1 MNGTMINY
9 YFHCK
14 RQCYMFAHRLNLED
28 NSEIVKIGKAIHEDR
43 ARNSENT
50 EIKIEN
56 IALDKINSKY
66 VTEVKKSDADVEASK
81 WQLLYYLKILKDIS
95 RPVDVKDPNLKLL
108 AERMLATVKYEQGV
122 GIAAP
127 QVGLNIKAIWVQR
140 FDKEGKPF
148 EFFVNPEIKWMS
160 SALRLGAEGC
170 LSIPNERGEVYRSL
184 VIDLAYETLE
194 GEKKRELVEGFTAV
208 IFQHEYDHLM
218 GRLFTERIKEQKLGT
233 FIKADEVNKIYY
245 QK

>member
-1 MNGTMINY
+1 MIRILLLSLVLLGTSVEAQ
-9 YFHCK
+9 K
-14 RQCYMFAHRLNLED
+14 
-28 NSEIVKIGKAIHEDR
+28 KIGKEDV
-43 ARNSENT
+43 ALIKSGKST
-50 EIKIEN
+50 EPMRV
-56 IALDKINSKY
+56 LQ
-66 VTEVKKSDADVEASK
+66 VTNPKD
-81 WQLLYYLKILKDIS
+81 LKILKDVS
-95 RPVDVKDPNLKLL
+95 RPVDAKDPNLKLL
-108 AERMLATVKYEQGV
+108 AERMLATVKDEQGV

-160 SALRLGAEGC
+160 SVLRLGAEGC

-208 IFQHEYDHLM
+208 IFQHEYDHLI
-218 GRLFTERIKEQKLGT
+218 GKLFTERIKEQKQGT

>member
-1 MNGTMINY
+1 MIRILLLSLVLLGTSVEAQ
-9 YFHCK
+9 K
-14 RQCYMFAHRLNLED
+14 
-28 NSEIVKIGKAIHEDR
+28 KIGKEDVVLIK
-43 ARNSENT
+43 SGKST
-50 EIKIEN
+50 EPMRV
-56 IALDKINSKY
+56 LQ
-66 VTEVKKSDADVEASK
+66 VTNPKD
-81 WQLLYYLKILKDIS
+81 LKILKDVS
-95 RPVDVKDPNLKLL
+95 RPVDAKDPNLRLL
-108 AERMLATVKYEQGV
+108 AERMLATVKDEQGV

-170 LSIPNERGEVYRSL
+170 LSIPNERGDVYRSL
-184 VIDLAYETLE
+184 VIDLAYETLD

-208 IFQHEYDHLM
+208 IFQHEYDHLI
-218 GRLFTERIKEQKLGT
+218 GKLFTERIKEQKLGT
-233 FIKADEVNKIYY
+233 FLKADEVNKIYY

>member
-1 MNGTMINY
+1 MIRILLLSLVLLGTSVEAQ
-9 YFHCK
+9 K
-14 RQCYMFAHRLNLED
+14 
-28 NSEIVKIGKAIHEDR
+28 KIGKEDVVLIK
-43 ARNSENT
+43 SGKST
-50 EIKIEN
+50 EPMRVLQITNPK
-56 IALDKINSKY
+56 DF
-66 VTEVKKSDADVEASK
+66 
-81 WQLLYYLKILKDIS
+81 KILKDVS
-95 RPVDVKDPNLKLL
+95 RPVDAKDPNLKLL
-108 AERMLATVKYEQGV
+108 AERMLATVKDEQGV

-160 SALRLGAEGC
+160 SVLRLGAEGC

-208 IFQHEYDHLM
+208 IFQHEYDHLI
-218 GRLFTERIKEQKLGT
+218 GKLFTERIKEQQLGT
-233 FIKADEVNKIYY
+233 FLKADEVNKIYY

>member
-1 MNGTMINY
+1 MIRIFLLSMVLLGTSVEAQ
-9 YFHCK
+9 K
-14 RQCYMFAHRLNLED
+14 
-28 NSEIVKIGKAIHEDR
+28 KIGKEDIVLIKSGKS
-43 ARNSENT
+43 SEPMRVLQITNP
-50 EIKIEN
+50 K
-56 IALDKINSKY
+56 D
-66 VTEVKKSDADVEASK
+66 
-81 WQLLYYLKILKDIS
+81 LKILKDVS
-95 RPVDVKDPNLKLL
+95 RPVDAKDPNLRLL
-108 AERMLATVKYEQGV
+108 AERMLATVKDEQGV

-148 EFFVNPEIKWMS
+148 EFFVNSEIKWMS

-218 GRLFTERIKEQKLGT
+218 GRLFTERIKEQKQGT

>member
-1 MNGTMINY
+1 MIRILLLSLVLLGTAVEAQ
-9 YFHCK
+9 K
-14 RQCYMFAHRLNLED
+14 
-28 NSEIVKIGKAIHEDR
+28 KIGKEDVVLIK
-43 ARNSENT
+43 SGKST
-50 EIKIEN
+50 EPMRVLQITNPK
-56 IALDKINSKY
+56 D
-66 VTEVKKSDADVEASK
+66 
-81 WQLLYYLKILKDIS
+81 LKILKDVS

-108 AERMLATVKYEQGV
+108 AERMLATVKDEQGV

-184 VIDLAYETLE
+184 VIDLAYETLD

-208 IFQHEYDHLM
+208 IFQHEYDHLI

-233 FIKADEVNKIYY
+233 FIYNRQNQMCKKFQVWFPISGWKKSVKNNKI
-245 QK
+245 

>member
-1 MNGTMINY
+1 M
-9 YFHCK
+9 
-14 RQCYMFAHRLNLED
+14 RVLQ
-28 NSEIVKIGKAIHEDR
+28 
-43 ARNSENT
+43 
-50 EIKIEN
+50 
-56 IALDKINSKY
+56 
-66 VTEVKKSDADVEASK
+66 VTNPKDF
-81 WQLLYYLKILKDIS
+81 KILKDVS
-95 RPVDVKDPNLKLL
+95 RPVDAKDPNLKLL
-108 AERMLATVKYEQGV
+108 AERMLATVKDEQGV

-160 SALRLGAEGC
+160 SVLRLGAEGC

-184 VIDLAYETLE
+184 VIDLAYETLD

>member
-1 MNGTMINY
+1 MIRIFLLSMVLLGTAVQAQ
-9 YFHCK
+9 K
-14 RQCYMFAHRLNLED
+14 
-28 NSEIVKIGKAIHEDR
+28 KIGKEDVVLIK
-43 ARNSENT
+43 SGKST
-50 EIKIEN
+50 EPMRVLQITNPK
-56 IALDKINSKY
+56 D
-66 VTEVKKSDADVEASK
+66 
-81 WQLLYYLKILKDIS
+81 LKILKDVS
-95 RPVDVKDPNLKLL
+95 RPVDAKDPNLKLL
-108 AERMLATVKYEQGV
+108 AERMLATVKDEQGV

-160 SALRLGAEGC
+160 SVLRLGAEGC

-184 VIDLAYETLE
+184 VIDLAYETLD

-218 GRLFTERIKEQKLGT
+218 GRLFTERIKEQKQGT

>member
-1 MNGTMINY
+1 MIRILLLSMVLLGTAVEAQ
-9 YFHCK
+9 K
-14 RQCYMFAHRLNLED
+14 
-28 NSEIVKIGKAIHEDR
+28 KIGKEDVVLIK
-43 ARNSENT
+43 SGKST
-50 EIKIEN
+50 EPMRVLQITNPK
-56 IALDKINSKY
+56 DF
-66 VTEVKKSDADVEASK
+66 
-81 WQLLYYLKILKDIS
+81 KILKDVS
-95 RPVDVKDPNLKLL
+95 RPVDAKDPNLKLL
-108 AERMLATVKYEQGV
+108 AERMLATVKDEQGV

-208 IFQHEYDHLM
+208 IFQHEYDHLI
-218 GRLFTERIKEQKLGT
+218 GKLFTERIKEQKQGT
-233 FIKADEVNKIYY
+233 FLKADEVNKIYY

>member
-1 MNGTMINY
+1 MIRILLLSMVLLGTAVEAQ
-9 YFHCK
+9 K
-14 RQCYMFAHRLNLED
+14 
-28 NSEIVKIGKAIHEDR
+28 KIGKEDVVLIK
-43 ARNSENT
+43 SGKST
-50 EIKIEN
+50 EPMRVLQITNPK
-56 IALDKINSKY
+56 DF
-66 VTEVKKSDADVEASK
+66 
-81 WQLLYYLKILKDIS
+81 KILKDVS
-95 RPVDVKDPNLKLL
+95 RPVDAKDPNLRLL
-108 AERMLATVKYEQGV
+108 AERMLATVKDEQGV

-208 IFQHEYDHLM
+208 IFQHEYDHLI
-218 GRLFTERIKEQKLGT
+218 GKLFTERIKEQKQGT
-233 FIKADEVNKIYY
+233 FLKADEVNKIYY

>member
-1 MNGTMINY
+1 MIRILLLSLVLLGTSVEAQ
-9 YFHCK
+9 K
-14 RQCYMFAHRLNLED
+14 
-28 NSEIVKIGKAIHEDR
+28 KIGKEDVVLIK
-43 ARNSENT
+43 SGKST
-50 EIKIEN
+50 EPMRVLQITNPK
-56 IALDKINSKY
+56 DF
-66 VTEVKKSDADVEASK
+66 
-81 WQLLYYLKILKDIS
+81 KILKDVS
-95 RPVDVKDPNLKLL
+95 RPVDAKDPNLKLL
-108 AERMLATVKYEQGV
+108 AERMLATVKDEQGV

-148 EFFVNPEIKWMS
+148 EFFVNSEIKWMS

-218 GRLFTERIKEQKLGT
+218 GRLFTERIKEQKQGT

>member
-1 MNGTMINY
+1 MIRILLLSMVLLGTAVEAQ
-9 YFHCK
+9 K
-14 RQCYMFAHRLNLED
+14 
-28 NSEIVKIGKAIHEDR
+28 KIGKEDVVLIKSGKS
-43 ARNSENT
+43 SEPMRVLQITNP
-50 EIKIEN
+50 K
-56 IALDKINSKY
+56 DF
-66 VTEVKKSDADVEASK
+66 
-81 WQLLYYLKILKDIS
+81 KILKDVS
-95 RPVDVKDPNLKLL
+95 RPVDAKDPNLRLL
-108 AERMLATVKYEQGV
+108 AERMLATVKDEQGV

-218 GRLFTERIKEQKLGT
+218 GRLFTERIKEQKQGT

>member
-1 MNGTMINY
+1 MIRIFLLSMVLLGTAVEAQ
-9 YFHCK
+9 K
-14 RQCYMFAHRLNLED
+14 
-28 NSEIVKIGKAIHEDR
+28 KIGKEDVVLIK
-43 ARNSENT
+43 SGKST
-50 EIKIEN
+50 EPMRV
-56 IALDKINSKY
+56 LQ
-66 VTEVKKSDADVEASK
+66 VTNPKDF
-81 WQLLYYLKILKDIS
+81 KILKDVS
-95 RPVDVKDPNLKLL
+95 RPVDAKDPNLKLL
-108 AERMLATVKYEQGV
+108 AERMLATVKDEQGV

-184 VIDLAYETLE
+184 VIDLAYETLD

-218 GRLFTERIKEQKLGT
+218 GRLFTERIKEQRQGT

>member
-1 MNGTMINY
+1 MIRIFLLSMVLLGTSVEAQ
-9 YFHCK
+9 K
-14 RQCYMFAHRLNLED
+14 
-28 NSEIVKIGKAIHEDR
+28 KIGKEDSVLIKSGKS
-43 ARNSENT
+43 SEPMRVLQITNP
-50 EIKIEN
+50 K
-56 IALDKINSKY
+56 D
-66 VTEVKKSDADVEASK
+66 
-81 WQLLYYLKILKDIS
+81 LKILKDVS
-95 RPVDVKDPNLKLL
+95 RPVDAKDPNLRLL
-108 AERMLATVKYEQGV
+108 AERMLATVKDEQGV

-160 SALRLGAEGC
+160 SVLRLGAEGC

-208 IFQHEYDHLM
+208 IFQHEYDHLI
-218 GRLFTERIKEQKLGT
+218 GKLFTERIKEQKQGT
-233 FIKADEVNKIYY
+233 FLKADEVNKIYY

>member
-1 MNGTMINY
+1 MIRILLLSLVLLGTSVEAQ
-9 YFHCK
+9 K
-14 RQCYMFAHRLNLED
+14 
-28 NSEIVKIGKAIHEDR
+28 KIGKEDVVLIK
-43 ARNSENT
+43 SGKST
-50 EIKIEN
+50 EPMRV
-56 IALDKINSKY
+56 LQ
-66 VTEVKKSDADVEASK
+66 VTNPKD
-81 WQLLYYLKILKDIS
+81 LKILKDVS
-95 RPVDVKDPNLKLL
+95 RPVDAKDPNLKLL
-108 AERMLATVKYEQGV
+108 AERMLATVKDEQGV

-160 SALRLGAEGC
+160 SVLRLGAEGC

-194 GEKKRELVEGFTAV
+194 GELVEGFTAV
-208 IFQHEYDHLM
+208 IFQHEYDHLI
-218 GRLFTERIKEQKLGT
+218 GKLFTERIKEQKLGT
-233 FIKADEVNKIYY
+233 FLKADEVNKIYY

>member
-1 MNGTMINY
+1 MIRILLLSLVLLGTSVEAQ
-9 YFHCK
+9 K
-14 RQCYMFAHRLNLED
+14 
-28 NSEIVKIGKAIHEDR
+28 KIGKEDVVLIK
-43 ARNSENT
+43 SGKST
-50 EIKIEN
+50 EPMRV
-56 IALDKINSKY
+56 LQ
-66 VTEVKKSDADVEASK
+66 VTNPKD
-81 WQLLYYLKILKDIS
+81 LKILKDVS
-95 RPVDVKDPNLKLL
+95 RPVDAKDPNLKLL
-108 AERMLATVKYEQGV
+108 AERMLATVKDEQGV

-127 QVGLNIKAIWVQR
+127 Q
-140 FDKEGKPF
+140 EGKPF

-160 SALRLGAEGC
+160 SVLRLGAEGC

-184 VIDLAYETLE
+184 VIDLAYETLD

>member
-1 MNGTMINY
+1 MIRILLLSLVLLGTAVEAQ
-9 YFHCK
+9 K
-14 RQCYMFAHRLNLED
+14 
-28 NSEIVKIGKAIHEDR
+28 KIGKEDVVLIK
-43 ARNSENT
+43 SGKST
-50 EIKIEN
+50 EPMRVLQITNPK
-56 IALDKINSKY
+56 D
-66 VTEVKKSDADVEASK
+66 
-81 WQLLYYLKILKDIS
+81 LKILKDVS

-108 AERMLATVKYEQGV
+108 AERMLATVKDEQGV

-184 VIDLAYETLE
+184 VIDLAYETLD

-218 GRLFTERIKEQKLGT
+218 GRLFTERIKEQKQGT

>member
-1 MNGTMINY
+1 MIIILLLSLVLLVTSVEAQM
-9 YFHCK
+9 K
-14 RQCYMFAHRLNLED
+14 
-28 NSEIVKIGKAIHEDR
+28 IVKEDVVLIKSGK
-43 ARNSENT
+43 ST
-50 EIKIEN
+50 EPMRVLQITNPK
-56 IALDKINSKY
+56 D
-66 VTEVKKSDADVEASK
+66 
-81 WQLLYYLKILKDIS
+81 LKILKDVS
-95 RPVDVKDPNLKLL
+95 RPVDAKDPNLRLL
-108 AERMLATVKYEQGV
+108 AERMLATVKDEQGV

-160 SALRLGAEGC
+160 SVLRLGC

-208 IFQHEYDHLM
+208 IFQHEYDHLI
-218 GRLFTERIKEQKLGT
+218 GKLFTERIKEQKQGT
-233 FIKADEVNKIYY
+233 FLKADEVNKIYY

>member
-1 MNGTMINY
+1 MIRIFLLSMVLLGTSVEAQ
-9 YFHCK
+9 K
-14 RQCYMFAHRLNLED
+14 
-28 NSEIVKIGKAIHEDR
+28 KIGKEDIVLIKSGKS
-43 ARNSENT
+43 SEPMRVLQITNP
-50 EIKIEN
+50 K
-56 IALDKINSKY
+56 D
-66 VTEVKKSDADVEASK
+66 
-81 WQLLYYLKILKDIS
+81 LKILKDVS
-95 RPVDVKDPNLKLL
+95 RPVDAKDPNLRLL
-108 AERMLATVKYEQGV
+108 AERMLATVKDEQGV

-160 SALRLGAEGC
+160 SVLRLGAEGC

-184 VIDLAYETLE
+184 VIDLAYETLD

-208 IFQHEYDHLM
+208 IFQHEYDHLI
-218 GRLFTERIKEQKLGT
+218 GKLFTERIKEQKQGT
-233 FIKADEVNKIYY
+233 FLKADEVNKIYY

>member
-1 MNGTMINY
+1 MIRILLLSLVLLGTSVEAQ
-9 YFHCK
+9 K
-14 RQCYMFAHRLNLED
+14 
-28 NSEIVKIGKAIHEDR
+28 KIGKEDVVLIK
-43 ARNSENT
+43 SGKST
-50 EIKIEN
+50 EPMRVLQITNPK
-56 IALDKINSKY
+56 D
-66 VTEVKKSDADVEASK
+66 
-81 WQLLYYLKILKDIS
+81 LKVLKDVS
-95 RPVDVKDPNLKLL
+95 HPVDAKDPNLRLL
-108 AERMLATVKYEQGV
+108 AERMLATVKDEQGV

-127 QVGLNIKAIWVQR
+127 QVGLNIKVIWVQR

-160 SALRLGAEGC
+160 SVLRLGAEGC

-208 IFQHEYDHLM
+208 IFQHEYDHLI
-218 GRLFTERIKEQKLGT
+218 GKLFTERIKEQKQGT
-233 FIKADEVNKIYY
+233 FLKADEVNKIYY

>member
-1 MNGTMINY
+1 MIRILLLSLVLLGTSVEAQ
-9 YFHCK
+9 K
-14 RQCYMFAHRLNLED
+14 
-28 NSEIVKIGKAIHEDR
+28 KIGKEDVVLIK
-43 ARNSENT
+43 SGKST
-50 EIKIEN
+50 EPMRV
-56 IALDKINSKY
+56 LQ
-66 VTEVKKSDADVEASK
+66 VTNPKD
-81 WQLLYYLKILKDIS
+81 LKILKDVS
-95 RPVDVKDPNLKLL
+95 RPVDAKDPNLKLL
-108 AERMLATVKYEQGV
+108 AERMLATVKDEQGV

-160 SALRLGAEGC
+160 SVLRLGAEGC

-208 IFQHEYDHLM
+208 IFQHEYDHLI
-218 GRLFTERIKEQKLGT
+218 GKLFTERIEEQKLGT
-233 FIKADEVNKIYY
+233 FLKADEVNKVYY